1 MIVFRFSTIS
11 SFIFIFLLFS
21 CNTKENSNQEKKL
34 VPPINL
40 QDNPTNKINTKSTKV
55 EESSEN
61 NPLLQSK
68 SFKNISTFLPSDIN
82 GVKGGDFE
90 GWTKE
95 LQGSKYTLVKRA
107 YRDQKNKTRIDIS
120 IADAGTQTLKSVGLG
135 NYWLNKKIDSQSDKG
150 YEKTSS
156 FISFPAFEKCQNSS
170 CDFYFA
176 IGERFLIGGYSEN
189 IELDELL
196 KVLKT
201 IDVDKLQKLPK

>member
-150 YEKTSS
+150 YEKNFFFYFLSS
-156 FISFPAFEKCQNSS
+156 F
-170 CDFYFA
+170 
-176 IGERFLIGGYSEN
+176 
-189 IELDELL
+189 
-196 KVLKT
+196 
-201 IDVDKLQKLPK
+201 